1 LLLNILP
8 SPIAKRLESGEGMI
22 ADHFGDVTVL
32 FADIVGFTPMSSHLA
47 PEDVVELLD
56 AVFTEFDKIAAYYEL
71 EKIKTIGDCYMAVG
85 GIPEPRPDHAE
96 RVAGAALDMLPAL
109 SNLGERLDLPLSV
122 RIGLHSGDVVAGVIG
137 RQKFI
142 YDLWGDTVNT
152 ASRME
157 SHGVG
162 GHIQCT
168 DAVRTLLNH
177 RYEFQPRG
185 EVEIKGKGTMPTY
198 FLVGAK

>member
-1 LLLNILP
+1 MLNILP
-8 SPIAKRLESGEGMI
+8 SPISKRLEGGEGMI

-32 FADIVGFTPMSSHLA
+32 FADIVGFTPMSSHLP

-85 GIPEPRPDHAE
+85 GIPEPRSDHAE
-96 RVAGAALDMLPAL
+96 RVASAALDMLPAL
-109 SNLGERLDLPLSV
+109 SNLGARLDLPLSV

-152 ASRME
+152 ASRTE
-157 SHGVG
+157 SHGVEDR
-162 GHIQCT
+162 IQCT
-168 DAVRTLLNH
+168 DAVRPLLDH
-177 RYEFQPRG
+177 RYRFQPRG
-185 EVEIKGKGTMPTY
+185 EVEIKGKGSMPTY